1 MKSRYVILVLSIT
14 PIVVMYPLHA
24 RAEFEES
31 MLKQLGISASTLDKL
46 DKNKAPAGKYLVDIY
61 LNGNRVS
68 SDWIVVGEDGE
79 IKKDDQFISLI
90 FPEVDPSQLSQ
101 DDLSAMKLELNRT
114 TSTLQ
119 VQIPDALFKKHYE
132 EYPSK
137 SLGALLNYTL
147 SASRSSIKRH
157 YSQYP
162 TSGIATLLNYNLSTS
177 NTQISTS
184 SSLSGVEKQTFSS
197 VFGKFEANVL
207 LNGWSLKNR
216 FFYTKQNQESNFYR
230 ESSFIERKFESG
242 EQVQAGEIVTQNS
255 LFSGL
260 SLIGAQYAPE
270 TTFTQL
276 GTTQAIKGF
285 ADTPAQVEVVQNG
298 NIIYSTRV
306 PVGEFALSN
315 VPINTTS
322 QNVMIRIVGDDGR
335 VITYPYVVGNSISTS
350 SNSWYSVALGQFR
363 KNSGSSGGSN
373 ASNNESSTQAKNKF
387 AITGTYNLAL
397 SLQQNISVA
406 ALITEAY
413 QNVGAAYSINLF
425 DNVISGTYQVFFSR
439 YGKTKQTGA
448 KLSASTSVNIE
459 RATAS
464 LNYSYRSQDYLD
476 PYDIYGISSPIQT
489 DDGKIDTSNKLKQSL
504 SASLS
509 YPLPANISASI
520 GVGMD
525 QYYSGANYKRA
536 YVSLSKQFKYATTS
550 LYLQKS
556 DTENSV
562 FLNVSVP
569 LGERGTIG
577 ASASQVGKQ
586 QSLTTT
592 YSNSYFNR
600 KANVTLG
607 TNSIKTGAGSNMY
620 AFAQGSYRGSMAT
633 YTGGVTYNKQKELQG
648 LSYNAGIS
656 GGVAITKKG
665 IDFSSD
671 RIDDTFAIAS
681 VDGEDSVVIDAPGG
695 SVTPTITGRAVI
707 PRVYPYKTNRV
718 SVNMAGLPQD
728 VYAIGGEETIKSGFG
743 GISYVNFKFGKNI
756 TGLYKLLAKVG
767 EPLIA
772 GAVVATDGGE
782 FVTVVGPEQNLAID
796 HKATTEKSS
805 QTVFKYLVSEND
817 VPRCTFELT
826 EKLIKDKAGDIICYP
841 LK

>member
-1 MKSRYVILVLSIT
+1 MKLRYCILVLSIT
-14 PIVVMYPLHA
+14 PMILAYVPLA
-24 RAEFEES
+24 RAEFEET
-31 MLKQLGISASTLDKL
+31 MLKQLGVSASTLDKL
-46 DKNKAPAGKYLVDIY
+46 DNNKAPAGKYLVDVY
-61 LNGNRVS
+61 LNGNKVS

-79 IKKDDQFISLI
+79 IKKDAQFISLI
-90 FPEVDPSQLSQ
+90 FPEIDPSQLSA
-101 DDLSAMKLELNRT
+101 DDLAAMKLELNRT
-114 TSTLQ
+114 TSSLQ
-119 VQIPDALFKKHYE
+119 VAIPEKLFKKHYE

-162 TSGIATLLNYNLSTS
+162 TAGIATLLNYNLSTS
-177 NTQISTS
+177 NTQVSAS
-184 SSLSGVEKQTFSS
+184 SSLYGVEKQTFSS
-197 VFGKFEANVL
+197 VFGKFEANIL
-207 LNGWSLKNR
+207 LNGWSLKNN
-216 FFYTKQNQESNFYR
+216 FYYTKQNQNSNFYR

-285 ADTPAQVEVVQNG
+285 ADTPSQVEVVQNG

-335 VITYPYVVGNSISTS
+335 VITYPYVVGNNINTS

-363 KNSGSSGGSN
+363 KTSGSVGSTSPEGDSA
-373 ASNNESSTQAKNKF
+373 ASLSKNKF
-387 AITGTYNLAL
+387 ALTGTYNLAI
-397 SLQQNISVA
+397 SLQQNISIA
-406 ALITEAY
+406 SLITEAY
-413 QNVGAAYSINLF
+413 QNVGVAYSINLF
-425 DNVISGTYQVFFSR
+425 DNVIAGTYQVFLSR

-448 KLSASTSVNIE
+448 KISASTNINIE

-464 LNYSYRSQDYLD
+464 LNYAYRSQDYLD
-476 PYDIYGISSPIQT
+476 PYDIYGIASPIQT
-489 DDGKIDTSNKLKQSL
+489 DDGKIDNSNKLKQSL

-509 YPLPANISASI
+509 YPLPANISASVGI
-520 GVGMD
+520 GVD
-525 QYYSGANYKRA
+525 QYYSGASYKRA
-536 YVSLSKQFKYATTS
+536 YIALNKQFKYANTS
-550 LYLQKS
+550 LYFQKS

-569 LGERGTIG
+569 LGERGTIA
-577 ASASQVGKQ
+577 ASASKVGRQ
-586 QSLTTT
+586 QSVTTT

-681 VDGEDSVVIDAPGG
+681 VDGEDSVVIDTPSG

-707 PRVYPYKTNRV
+707 PRVYPYRTNSV

-728 VYAIGGEETIKSGFG
+728 VYAIGGEETIKAGFG
-743 GISYVNFKFGKNI
+743 GISFVNFKFGKNI

-772 GAVVATDGGE
+772 GAVVATDSGE
-782 FVTVVGPEQNLAID
+782 FVTVVGPEQNLALD

-805 QTVFKYLVSEND
+805 QTVYKYLVSEND

-826 EKLIKDKAGDIICYP
+826 DKLIKEKSGDIICYP
-841 LK
+841 VK

>member
-1 MKSRYVILVLSIT
+1 MKLSNFILLLSIT

-24 RAEFEES
+24 RAAFEES

-46 DKNKAPAGKYLVDIY
+46 DKNKAPAGKYLVDVY

-79 IKKDDQFISLI
+79 IKKDAQFISLV
-90 FPEVDPSQLSQ
+90 FPEIDPLQLSQ

-114 TSTLQ
+114 TSSLR

-162 TSGIATLLNYNLSTS
+162 TSGIASLLNYNLSTS

-184 SSLSGVEKQTFSS
+184 SSVSGVKKKTLSS
-197 VFGKFEANVL
+197 IFGKFEANVL

-242 EQVQAGEIVTQNS
+242 EQIQAGEIVTQNS
-255 LFSGL
+255 LFPGL

-270 TTFTQL
+270 KTFTQL

-306 PVGEFALSN
+306 PIGEFTLSN

-322 QNVMIRIVGDDGR
+322 QNVMIRIIGDDGR
-335 VITYPYVVGNSISTS
+335 VVTYPYVIGNTISTS
-350 SNSWYSVALGQFR
+350 SNSWYSIALGQFR
-363 KNSGSSGGSN
+363 KINSNSKGHHE
-373 ASNNESSTQAKNKF
+373 NNNDSKNKF
-387 AITGTYNLAL
+387 AITGTYNLNL
-397 SLQQNISVA
+397 SLRQNISIA

-413 QNVGAAYSINLF
+413 QNVGTAYSINLL
-425 DNVISGTYQVFFSR
+425 DKVISGTYQVFFSR
-439 YGKTKQTGA
+439 YGKTKQIGT
-448 KLSASTSVNIE
+448 KLSASTSVNIKK
-459 RATAS
+459 ATAS
-464 LNYSYRSQDYLD
+464 LNYSYRSQDHLD
-476 PYDIYGISSPIQT
+476 PYDIYGISSLIKT

-520 GVGMD
+520 GIGMD
-525 QYYSGANYKRA
+525 QYYSGENYKRA
-536 YVSLSKQFKYATTS
+536 YVSLGKQFKYATTS

-562 FLNVSVP
+562 FFNVSIP
-569 LGERGTIG
+569 LGKRGTIG
-577 ASASQVGKQ
+577 TSVSQVGKQ

-656 GGVAITKKG
+656 GGIAFTKKG

-707 PRVYPYKTNRV
+707 PRVYPYKTNRI

-728 VYAIGGEETIKSGFG
+728 VYAIGGEENIKSGFG

-772 GAVVATDGGE
+772 GAVVATDSGE
-782 FVTVVGPEQNLAID
+782 FVTVVGPEQNLVID
-796 HKATTEKSS
+796 HKTTTKKSS
-805 QTVFKYLVSEND
+805 QTVFKYQVSEND

-826 EKLIKDKAGDIICYP
+826 DKLIKEKSGDIICYP